1 MRCYEHVAILLDI
14 FVQHPHHDDGYADEF
29 DTSRLEDNL
38 PAVLTDLSVHSYL
51 KNITNPYRAPGP
63 SQVWWL
69 DPPAIHPNRL
79 LRRWARR
86 CRELDLIGGL
96 HKNCSPTAAS
106 YEGPATR
113 CRDTVTDSLSP
124 LSFLREKRMRWCDV
138 EMPNTDDMLN
148 KRQAQ

>member
-96 HKNCSPTAAS
+96 HN
-106 YEGPATR
+106 
-113 CRDTVTDSLSP
+113 VTDSLSP